1 MEGHV
6 LEDEADLMGHRLD
19 ERELG
24 LDERLR
30 GPAAREGPRMKRP
43 AQVLAELDRLAEAS
57 VLSVYFVDD
66 NFIGNQKA
74 ELELLP
80 HLVE

>member
-24 LDERLR
+24 LDERHR
-30 GPAAREGPRMKRP
+30 VQRPERAR
-43 AQVLAELDRLAEAS
+43 A
-57 VLSVYFVDD
+57 
-66 NFIGNQKA
+66 
-74 ELELLP
+74 
-80 HLVE
+80 

>member
-1 MEGHV
+1 
-6 LEDEADLMGHRLD
+6 
-19 ERELG
+19 
-24 LDERLR
+24 
-30 GPAAREGPRMKRP
+30 MKRP
-43 AQVLAELDRLAEAS
+43 VQVLAELDRLAEAS